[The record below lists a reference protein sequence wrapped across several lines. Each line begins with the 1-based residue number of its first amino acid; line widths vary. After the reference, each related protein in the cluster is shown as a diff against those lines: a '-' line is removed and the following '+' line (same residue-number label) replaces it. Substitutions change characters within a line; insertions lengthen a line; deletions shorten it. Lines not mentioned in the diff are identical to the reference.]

1 MKGIVF
7 GVLVFVLVICII
19 LFIMG
24 IFASLYLTKIANEQY
39 EREAERGESFDN
51 II

>member
-1 MKGIVF
+1 MKGIIS

-19 LFIMG
+19 LFIVE
-24 IFASLYLTKIANEQY
+24 IFASIYLAKIAADQF